1 MVYPRKAIGLINTG
15 KAFFDRSGTG
25 LAKELAKDE
34 LKLKVSFTMYG
45 ELAAKGESGGGAGDE
60 ELTESAVGSSFFVS
74 FPIVCAASHA
84 LAEGFY
90 LSFLG
95 PGVTSK

>member
-25 LAKELAKDE
+25 LAKELAKGE

-45 ELAAKGESGGGAGDE
+45 ELAAREGEGRGGEKADGKCS
-60 ELTESAVGSSFFVS
+60 LVS
-74 FPIVCAASHA
+74 FPTVCATSHA